1 MSTITRISKCKCGKC
16 QIRLSGEPLGN
27 WNCHCHSCTAASRF
41 ITEKH
46 PEGTTQLSD
55 ITNNTGSAMSVYNLK
70 DTIFVD
76 GSPQDDNFGYIKVGE
91 NGKVVRSYTKCCGT
105 QAFTSGMPIPLS
117 YRHFNRN
124 CIYNEDGTKY
134 IPKDPVPNLMLSYA
148 FVDPSVVS
156 ETPKYNYIPLSLLG
170 VVVPNMIKTML
181 GLADMGKMADEPS
194 MFFKS
199 EDVDEIVPINWE

>member
-1 MSTITRISKCKCGKC
+1 MWQVSNQAQRRALGELE
-16 QIRLSGEPLGN
+16 LS
-27 WNCHCHSCTAASRF
+27 CHSCTAASRF
-41 ITEKH
+41 ITENH

-181 GLADMGKMADEPS
+181 GLADMGKMVDEPS
-194 MFFKS
+194 MFFKP